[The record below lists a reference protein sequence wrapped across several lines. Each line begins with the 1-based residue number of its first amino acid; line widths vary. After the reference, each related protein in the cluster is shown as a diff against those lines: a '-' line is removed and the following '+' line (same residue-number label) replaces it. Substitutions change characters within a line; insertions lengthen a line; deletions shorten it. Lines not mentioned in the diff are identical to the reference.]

1 MENGTDVRNLD
12 ILIKELIFYTTI
24 SQTISFISYV
34 CIFDFFF
41 INLIPEEYC
50 RYYLKFTATC
60 DLVDV

>member
-24 SQTISFISYV
+24 SQTINFISYV
-34 CIFDFFF
+34 CIFDFF

-50 RYYLKFTATC
+50 RYYLKFTATY